1 VDCDIDQACV
11 AATHQSVITVTTRM
25 LIPGLFSHAP
35 GACQH
40 GGLVLPKLGLCVASS
55 ESAAR

>member
-35 GACQH
+35 GARARRSYVTQV
-40 GGLVLPKLGLCVASS
+40 GPLCGF
-55 ESAAR
+55 E